1 MVRFLG
7 GYIQVDDKWITDN
20 ICKKDEYILLS
31 AKLKQREI
39 QHIIYQDSNDNM
51 CYITTKNTSP
61 DKIFYDYNRKVWKLY
76 IMDYDEDKD
85 TFITLQKMV
94 LNMKDKD
101 EQYSLDGV
109 AKFIAK
115 YDKLV
120 KDDADIWKEL
130 KQDNY
135 MFYSED

>member
-7 GYIQVDDKWITDN
+7 GYIQVGNKWITDN

-31 AKLKQREI
+31 AKLKQRNV
-39 QHIIYQDSNDNM
+39 QHIIYQDNTDNIT
-51 CYITTKNTSP
+51 YITTKNTSP
-61 DKIFYDYNRKVWKLY
+61 DRIFYDYNKEVWKLN
-76 IMDYDEDKD
+76 IMDYDEKKD
-85 TFITLQKMV
+85 VFKILQRMV
-94 LNMKDKD
+94 LNMKDRN

-115 YDKLV
+115 YDKLT
-120 KDDADIWKEL
+120 KDNDDVWEKL

>member
-7 GYIQVDDKWITDN
+7 GYIQVGNKWNTDN

-31 AKLKQREI
+31 AKLKQRNV
-39 QHIIYQDSNDNM
+39 QHIIYQDNTDKIT
-51 CYITTKNTSP
+51 YITTKNTSP
-61 DKIFYDYNRKVWKLY
+61 DRIFYDYNKEVWKLN
-76 IMDYDEDKD
+76 IMDYDEKKD
-85 TFITLQKMV
+85 VFKILQRMV
-94 LNMKDKD
+94 LNMKDRN

-115 YDKLV
+115 YDKLT
-120 KDDADIWKEL
+120 KDNADVWEKL

>member
-1 MVRFLG
+1 MVKFLG

-31 AKLKQREI
+31 AKLKQREV
-39 QHIIYQDSNDNM
+39 QHIIYEDNTDKM
-51 CYITTKNTSP
+51 TYITTKNTSP
-61 DKIFYDYNRKVWKLY
+61 DKIFYDYNKRIWKLY

-109 AKFIAK
+109 AKFISK

-120 KDDADIWKEL
+120 KDDANVWEEL
-130 KQDNY
+130 KKDNY